1 MAYDAEHVKNFP
13 LNPRMVSW
21 QSRRGSEERAKDKI
35 SHFLC
40 GEPDRGLHGDQD
52 QQLGAQRGRVGGVR
66 ALKRRAM
73 AWELSGDHAQVN
85 GRLSQHFLGFECEQN
100 SPSRQGRQRGDPADR
115 RLRRAA
121 EPREIVIKNFPANPR
136 MVL

>member
-1 MAYDAEHVKNFP
+1 MI
-13 LNPRMVSW
+13 SW
-21 QSRRGSEERAKDKI
+21 QSRRGSEERAKDKS

-40 GEPDRGLHGDQD
+40 GESHRGLHGGQD

-73 AWELSGDHAQVN
+73 ARELSGDHAQVN
-85 GRLSQHFLGFECEQN
+85 DRLSQHFLGFECEQN

-121 EPREIVIKNFPANPR
+121 EPRELVIKNFPANPR
-136 MVL
+136 MIL